1 MKRDGGWSTGNVFVD
16 LMGLLQP
23 PAAEYAAKMMF
34 AVEVENVHCHISN
47 KVELPG
53 IILAMEAENT
63 EVTHGSLKTTQKT
76 AGGIGMR

>member
-1 MKRDGGWSTGNVFVD
+1 
-16 LMGLLQP
+16 
-23 PAAEYAAKMMF
+23 MMF